1 MLSQLI
7 QYFAFDP
14 VELGQ
19 ADMIVRLS
27 LQLFLLIGSAFFSG
41 SETALFSLSDVDLEE
56 LRRRRHPR
64 NDLLHEL
71 LGEPRRLIISILC
84 GNELINIAATAN
96 MTGILLSLYGPERA
110 GIISL
115 LIMVP
120 LLLLVGEITPKTVA
134 VSYPVQ
140 VSTRIVCA
148 PMNLWVR
155 LTTPARWAIRMVAD
169 RVTTW
174 IVGEARDA
182 DHILRLSEFRSL
194 VADIEEEGLVSA
206 TDRVLIYNLLD
217 AGGTEV
223 EQIMIPRTR
232 IHFAR
237 LHMTLPQVVD
247 LLVKYK
253 LSVVPVFEDTPDK
266 IVGVVFAEE
275 IVQLIREGREVGEMT
290 CKDVLRP
297 ALFVPLTKN
306 TDQMLDFFQTQDE
319 QAALVL
325 DEFGGVA
332 GMVTVEDVLHFIFG
346 EIAGQFVD
354 TESYVEEDEN
364 IFVVSGGMK
373 LKDFEALTNFG
384 IKDPRLTTIGG
395 VVLRHLD
402 RLPREEDEVSLEGVR
417 LTVLEMRGNQIARL
431 RAARLESLEEP
442 EHASVPKKRGVA

>member
-1 MLSQLI
+1 
-7 QYFAFDP
+7 
-14 VELGQ
+14 
-19 ADMIVRLS
+19 
-27 LQLFLLIGSAFFSG
+27 
-41 SETALFSLSDVDLEE
+41 
-56 LRRRRHPR
+56 
-64 NDLLHEL
+64 
-71 LGEPRRLIISILC
+71 
-84 GNELINIAATAN
+84 
-96 MTGILLSLYGPERA
+96 
-110 GIISL
+110 
-115 LIMVP
+115 
-120 LLLLVGEITPKTVA
+120 
-134 VSYPVQ
+134 
-140 VSTRIVCA
+140 
-148 PMNLWVR
+148 MNLWVR
-155 LTTPARWAIRMVAD
+155 LTTPARWVIRMVAD

-275 IVQLIREGREVGEMT
+275 IVQLIRDGREVGEMT